1 VQCRIAQ
8 FVQSSDMINT
18 GQPLFRIGGT
28 LAYTRRNIAG
38 KRHTMPFQE
47 FVRSHNEDGTHET
60 TCMECLAT
68 VATVGSET
76 ELYQHELVHVC
87 DPVNLNRMNRDRA
100 AQPFL

>member
-1 VQCRIAQ
+1 MSKME
-8 FVQSSDMINT
+8 QS
-18 GQPLFRIGGT
+18 LFKVGGT
-28 LAYTRRNIAG
+28 LPETRRNIAG